1 MHPHTPTTPTPPA
14 TTTHSASCTL
24 PRPQSAPQP
33 HHTMSHCDMSISRP
47 RRRSSRR
54 WPWSQHAPSP
64 IWCPQTGARHTT
76 RTGTTHGHQRPA
88 ARPPPYDF
96 IEFRPPLPTQ
106 PPPSTTRL
114 ESPQTHRA
122 RVLHARNASVTLAIR
137 HLGMKTRRTS
147 YRTAKSTC
155 TLCVSD
161 FWSEGPKRQRKWL
174 VLRYPHL
181 LQIATG

>member
-1 MHPHTPTTPTPPA
+1 
-14 TTTHSASCTL
+14 
-24 PRPQSAPQP
+24 
-33 HHTMSHCDMSISRP
+33 MSNSRS

-76 RTGTTHGHQRPA
+76 RTGTTHGHQQPA

-106 PPPSTTRL
+106 PPHSTTPL

-122 RVLHARNASVTLAIR
+122 RVLHARNASVTSRIR
-137 HLGMKTRRTS
+137 NLGMKMKTRRAR

-155 TLCVSD
+155 TLSVSN
-161 FWSEGPKRQRKWL
+161 FWSEGPKEQRVRAFSGKPSRDYGKRIWADTASC
-174 VLRYPHL
+174 RRS
-181 LQIATG
+181 TERERGG

>member
-1 MHPHTPTTPTPPA
+1 
-14 TTTHSASCTL
+14 
-24 PRPQSAPQP
+24 
-33 HHTMSHCDMSISRP
+33 MSHCDMSKSRP

-64 IWCPQTGARHTT
+64 TWGPQTGDRHTA

-147 YRTAKSTC
+147 YRTA
-155 TLCVSD
+155 LGALIRLVSY
-161 FWSEGPKRQRKWL
+161 FWSEGAKRQPGGPPSL
-174 VLRYPHL
+174 TS
-181 LQIATG
+181 IAHRNRAVIDGAAACTKRTPRAITSNKKRSMARIQFS